1 MLQGCI
7 AHQAYRYLSLPVYD
21 KLPKYFA
28 DYDYKSPVDVRDG
41 PFQYAHGIKE
51 TTFDYWAKDPTVTKT
66 FNTFMTGV
74 RGSRPH
80 WVHWFPI
87 REELINGS
95 SGKDEDVLLVDVGG
109 GKGHDLNKF
118 ITTFPDAKGR
128 YVLEDL
134 PVVIDDTYDRNPRIE
149 AVKHDFFQE
158 QPIPG
163 KSANLCS
170 YYWFWLFHSS

>member
-1 MLQGCI
+1 
-7 AHQAYRYLSLPVYD
+7 
-21 KLPKYFA
+21 
-28 DYDYKSPVDVRDG
+28 
-41 PFQYAHGIKE
+41 
-51 TTFDYWAKDPTVTKT
+51 
-66 FNTFMTGV
+66 MTGV

-80 WVHWFPI
+80 WVHWFPVQ
-87 REELINGS
+87 EELINGS

-158 QPIPG
+158 QPIQGISRDP
-163 KSANLCS
+163 CS
-170 YYWFWLFHSS
+170 CFWFWLVYSG

>member
-1 MLQGCI
+1 
-7 AHQAYRYLSLPVYD
+7 
-21 KLPKYFA
+21 
-28 DYDYKSPVDVRDG
+28 
-41 PFQYAHGIKE
+41 
-51 TTFDYWAKDPTVTKT
+51 
-66 FNTFMTGV
+66 MTGV

-87 REELINGS
+87 QEELINGS

-134 PVVIDDTYDRNPRIE
+134 PVVIDDTYNRNPRIE
-149 AVKHDFFQE
+149 AVKHDFFQK
-158 QPIPG
+158 QPIQG
-163 KSANLCS
+163 MKSQPYDRTVSIA
-170 YYWFWLFHSS
+170 SSRFSLMLSVCD